1 MVVRAQSGVS
11 AALTL
16 CVTRVENRQM
26 LGASSNLAID
36 NVGELYT
43 VYLIIIKF
51 MNKRKVW
58 LLTMLFAA
66 MVVIS
71 IITGD
76 SHSLKA
82 ASSLGKD
89 TLTMITS
96 PDYPPFEFYNTQEGE
111 RQILGFDVDIA
122 KTLAQQLGF
131 KLKVMESDFNGLIP
145 ALQANRADFVMA
157 GMSPTSER
165 KKNVDF
171 SIIYYQAN
179 DTIVSPKKSSLKQP
193 QDLAGKKVGV
203 QLGTIQEQNAK
214 KIAKKVTGI
223 QLKQLNKVPE
233 VIQEIKS
240 GRIDAAI
247 IEETVARGFAQANP
261 ELEFNVIPKDGVG
274 GSAIA
279 FPKSSG
285 LVEPFNQVLQ
295 QMKDKKELEKLATK
309 WFSQNTAT
317 PASSSPTKGG
327 LNLDFTRIIPDI
339 PFILK
344 GIPLTLL
351 FTLLSVF
358 LGLIWGTVISL
369 CKITGIQPLTWI
381 ANAYTS
387 VFRGTPLLLQLALVY
402 YATPQLT
409 GYDISALE
417 AGVLTF
423 TLNSGAYMS
432 ETIRGG
438 IQAVDKGQTEAA
450 MSMGVPYSL
459 MMWDIILPQAL
470 KNILPALVNETI
482 GLLKDSA
489 LVSTIGV
496 VEILRSAQIV
506 GANRYIYFEPLLFA
520 GLIYYVLVMGM
531 TWSASVLERKLRQ
544 SE

>member
-1 MVVRAQSGVS
+1 M
-11 AALTL
+11 
-16 CVTRVENRQM
+16 
-26 LGASSNLAID
+26 
-36 NVGELYT
+36 
-43 VYLIIIKF
+43 K
-51 MNKRKVW
+51 KKKVW
-58 LLTMLFAA
+58 LLTILVV
-66 MVVIS
+66 VVINM
-71 IITGD
+71 IIG
-76 SHSLKA
+76 HSNYLKA

-96 PDYPPFEFYNTQEGE
+96 PDYPPYEFYNTKGGDVYDGLRL
-111 RQILGFDVDIA
+111 RQIVGFDIDIA
-122 KTLAQQLGF
+122 KTLAQKLGF
-131 KLKVMESDFNGLIP
+131 KLQIMESDFNGLIP

-157 GMSPTSER
+157 GMTPTPER
-165 KKNVDF
+165 QKNIDF
-171 SIIYYQAN
+171 SIIYYEAK
-179 DTIVSPKKSSLKQP
+179 DTIVAPKGSNLKQP
-193 QDLAGKKVGV
+193 QDLSGKKVGV
-203 QLGTIQEQNAK
+203 QLGTIQEQNAQ
-214 KIAKKVTGI
+214 KIAKKVAGI

-233 VIQEIKS
+233 VVQEIKS

-247 IEETVARGFAQANP
+247 VEDTVAKGFAQANP
-261 ELEFNVIPKDGVG
+261 DLEFNIIPSEEAS

-279 FPKSSG
+279 FPKGSS
-285 LVEPFNQVLQ
+285 LAEPFNKVLQ
-295 QMKDKKELEKLATK
+295 QMKDNGTLAKLVAK
-309 WFSQNTAT
+309 WFSQNTTAN
-317 PASSSPTKGG
+317 PVSSTPTKGG

-339 PFILK
+339 PFILR

-351 FTLLSVF
+351 FTLLSVS
-358 LGLIWGTVISL
+358 LGLIWGTILSL
-369 CKITGIQPLTWI
+369 LKILGIKPLTWV

-438 IQAVDKGQTEAA
+438 IQAVDKGQSEAA
-450 MSMGVPYSL
+450 MSMGVPYWL
-459 MMWDIILPQAL
+459 MMWDVIFPQAL

-506 GANRYIYFEPLLFA
+506 GANKYIYFEPLLFA

-531 TWSASVLERKLRQ
+531 TLGASALERRLRQ

>member
-1 MVVRAQSGVS
+1 VLICGSIHKIDFCKAMKKPRA
-11 AALTL
+11 
-16 CVTRVENRQM
+16 
-26 LGASSNLAID
+26 
-36 NVGELYT
+36 
-43 VYLIIIKF
+43 
-51 MNKRKVW
+51 W
-58 LLTMLFAA
+58 LLTVLFTA
-66 MVVIS
+66 MVLIS
-71 IITGD
+71 VMLGH
-76 SHSLKA
+76 SHPLQ
-82 ASSLGKD
+82 ASSVGKAS
-89 TLTMITS
+89 LTMMTS
-96 PDYPPFEFYNTQEGE
+96 PDYPPYEFYDTQGGKREIVGFDIDIANTLARE
-111 RQILGFDVDIA
+111 LGF
-122 KTLAQQLGF
+122 TL
-131 KLKVMESDFNGLIP
+131 KIMESDFNGLIP
-145 ALQANRADFVMA
+145 ALQSNRADFVMA
-157 GMSPTSER
+157 GMTPTPER
-165 KKNVDF
+165 KKNIDF
-171 SIIYYQAN
+171 SIIYYEAK
-179 DTIVSPKKSSLKQP
+179 DTIVAIKGSNLTQP
-193 QDLAGKKVGV
+193 QDLAGKRVGV
-203 QLGTIQEQNAK
+203 QLGTIQEQNAQ
-214 KIAKKVTGI
+214 KISAKVAGI
-223 QLKQLNKVPE
+223 QLKQLNRVPE
-233 VIQEIKS
+233 VVQELKA

-247 IEETVARGFAQANP
+247 VEDTVAQGFAQANP
-261 ELEFNVIPKDGVG
+261 DLEFNVIPSEEAS

-279 FPKSSG
+279 FPQGSP
-285 LVEPFNQVLQ
+285 LVEPFNRVLQ
-295 QMKDKKELEKLATK
+295 QMQDSGELEKLAAK
-309 WFSQNTAT
+309 WFSQTTTDTA
-317 PASSSPTKGG
+317 SPTSPPGR
-327 LNLDFTRIIPDI
+327 LNLDFRRILPDI
-339 PFILK
+339 PFILQ

-358 LGLIWGTVISL
+358 LGLIWGTVLSL
-369 CKITGIQPLTWI
+369 LKITGIKVLTWI

-450 MSMGVPYSL
+450 MSMGVSYWL
-459 MMWDIILPQAL
+459 MMWDVILPQAL

-531 TWSASVLERKLRQ
+531 TFGASSLERRLRR

>member
-1 MVVRAQSGVS
+1 M
-11 AALTL
+11 
-16 CVTRVENRQM
+16 
-26 LGASSNLAID
+26 
-36 NVGELYT
+36 
-43 VYLIIIKF
+43 K
-51 MNKRKVW
+51 KKKVW
-58 LLTMLFAA
+58 LLTIL
-66 MVVIS
+66 VVAVVGIS
-71 IITGD
+71 IITG
-76 SHSLKA
+76 HSNSLQA
-82 ASSLGKD
+82 VSPLGKD

-96 PDYPPFEFYNTQEGE
+96 PDYPPYELYDTKGGD
-111 RQILGFDVDIA
+111 RQIVGFDIDIA
-122 KTLAQQLGF
+122 KTLAEKLGF
-131 KLKVMESDFNGLIP
+131 KLQIMESDFNGLIP

-157 GMSPTSER
+157 GMTPTPER
-165 KKNVDF
+165 QKNIDF
-171 SIIYYQAN
+171 SIIYYEAK
-179 DTIVSPKKSSLKQP
+179 DTIVAPKGSNLKQP
-193 QDLAGKKVGV
+193 QDLSGKKLGV
-203 QLGTIQEQNAK
+203 QLGTIQEQNAQ
-214 KIAKKVTGI
+214 KIAKKVAGI

-233 VIQEIKS
+233 VVQEIKS

-247 IEETVARGFAQANP
+247 VEDTVAKGFAQANP
-261 ELEFNVIPKDGVG
+261 DLEFNTIPSEEAS

-279 FPKSSG
+279 FPKGSSF
-285 LVEPFNQVLQ
+285 VEPFNKVLQ
-295 QMKDKKELEKLATK
+295 QMKDDGTLAKLVTK
-309 WFSQNTAT
+309 WFSQNTAANPASLT
-317 PASSSPTKGG
+317 PAKGG
-327 LNLDFTRIIPDI
+327 LNLDFTRILPDI
-339 PFILK
+339 PFILR

-351 FTLLSVF
+351 FTLLSVT
-358 LGLIWGTVISL
+358 LGLIWGTILSL
-369 CKITGIQPLTWI
+369 LKILGIKPLTWV

-438 IQAVDKGQTEAA
+438 IQAVDKGQSEAA
-450 MSMGVPYSL
+450 MSMGVPYWL
-459 MMWDIILPQAL
+459 MMWDVILPQAL

-506 GANRYIYFEPLLFA
+506 GANKYIYFEPLLFA

-531 TWSASVLERKLRQ
+531 TLGASALERRLRE

>member
-1 MVVRAQSGVS
+1 MHK
-11 AALTL
+11 
-16 CVTRVENRQM
+16 RQ
-26 LGASSNLAID
+26 
-36 NVGELYT
+36 
-43 VYLIIIKF
+43 F
-51 MNKRKVW
+51 R

-66 MVVIS
+66 ILVIS
-71 IITGD
+71 LIAVQ

-82 ASSLGKD
+82 ASPLGKD
-89 TLTMITS
+89 SLTMVTS
-96 PDYPPFEFYNTQEGE
+96 PDYPPYEFYDTQGGE
-111 RQILGFDVDIA
+111 RQIVGFDVDIA
-122 KTLAQQLGF
+122 KSLAQKLGF
-131 KLKVMESDFNGLIP
+131 KLNIMESDFNGLIP

-157 GMSPTSER
+157 GMTPTPER

-171 SIIYYQAN
+171 SIIYYEAK
-179 DTIVSPKKSSLKQP
+179 DTIVAPKNSNLKQP
-193 QDLAGKKVGV
+193 PDLAGKKVGV

-214 KIAKKVTGI
+214 KIAQKVKGI

-233 VIQEIKS
+233 IIQEIKS

-247 IEETVARGFAQANP
+247 VEDTVAKGFAQANP
-261 ELEFNVIPKDGVG
+261 ELEFNVIPSEEAS

-279 FPKSSG
+279 FPKGSAF
-285 LVEPFNQVLQ
+285 VQPFNQGLQ
-295 QMKDKKELEKLATK
+295 QMKDNGELEKLVTK
-309 WFSQNTAT
+309 WFTQSTSAPT
-317 PASSSPTKGG
+317 LSSPAKGG
-327 LNLDFTRIIPDI
+327 LNLDFTRILPEI

-351 FTLLSVF
+351 FTLFSVF
-358 LGLIWGTVISL
+358 LGLIWGTVLSL
-369 CKITGIQPLTWI
+369 CKITGIKPLTWL

-409 GYDISALE
+409 GYDISALQ

-450 MSMGVPYSL
+450 LSMGVPYQL

-506 GANRYIYFEPLLFA
+506 GANKYIYFEPLLFA
-520 GLIYYVLVMGM
+520 GFIYYVLVMGL
-531 TWSASVLERKLRQ
+531 TFAASVLERRLRQ

>member
-1 MVVRAQSGVS
+1 MPNAPYPKRKI
-11 AALTL
+11 LTL
-16 CVTRVENRQM
+16 
-26 LGASSNLAID
+26 
-36 NVGELYT
+36 
-43 VYLIIIKF
+43 
-51 MNKRKVW
+51 
-58 LLTMLFAA
+58 LFAA

-71 IITGD
+71 IVTGQ
-76 SHSLKA
+76 SYSLNA
-82 ASSLGKD
+82 ASSVGKD
-89 TLTMITS
+89 TLTLITS
-96 PDYPPFEFYNTQEGE
+96 PDYPPYEFYDTQGGD
-111 RQILGFDVDIA
+111 RQIVGFDIDIA
-122 KTLAQQLGF
+122 KNLAQKLGF
-131 KLKVMESDFNGLIP
+131 KLQVMESDFNGLIP

-157 GMSPTSER
+157 GMTPTPER

-171 SIIYYQAN
+171 SIIYYEAK
-179 DTIVSPKKSSLKQP
+179 DTIVAPKTSNLQQP
-193 QDLAGKKVGV
+193 QDLAGKKIGV

-214 KIAKKVTGI
+214 KIAEKVTGI

-233 VIQEIKS
+233 AIQEIKS

-247 IEETVARGFAQANP
+247 VEDTVARGFAQANP
-261 ELEFNVIPKDGVG
+261 ELEFNVIPSEEAS

-279 FPKSSG
+279 FPKSSP
-285 LVEPFNQVLQ
+285 LVQPFNQALQ
-295 QMKDKKELEKLATK
+295 QMQQKGELKQLVTK
-309 WFSQNTAT
+309 WFSQTTAAT
-317 PASSSPTKGG
+317 NVSSAPAKGG
-327 LNLDFTRIIPDI
+327 LNLDFTRIIPEI

-351 FTLLSVF
+351 FTLFSVF
-358 LGLIWGTVISL
+358 LGLIWGTILSL
-369 CKITGIQPLTWI
+369 CKITGIKPLTWL

-387 VFRGTPLLLQLALVY
+387 IFRGTPLLLQLALVY

-409 GYDISALE
+409 GYDISALT

-450 MSMGVPYSL
+450 MSMGVPYGL

-506 GANRYIYFEPLLFA
+506 GANKYIYFEPLLFA
-520 GLIYYVLVMGM
+520 GFIYYALVMGL
-531 TWSASVLERKLRQ
+531 TFGASVLERRLRQ